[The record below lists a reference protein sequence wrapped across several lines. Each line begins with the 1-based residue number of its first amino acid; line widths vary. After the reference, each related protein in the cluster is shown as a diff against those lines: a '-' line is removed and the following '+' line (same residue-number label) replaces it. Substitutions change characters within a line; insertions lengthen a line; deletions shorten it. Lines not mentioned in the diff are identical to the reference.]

1 MPGPKPIL
9 GYPSRTACC
18 LALREQGKSNAEISS
33 LTGIGGKVVSRL
45 VVRRPMR
52 RPRSAEPH
60 GRIVLF
66 LAEVL
71 DELKPHAARRGITA
85 NELARRIVE
94 IAAGENMIDAIL
106 DDGHEVQEP

>member
-33 LTGIGGKVVSRL
+33 LTGIGSTVVSTLAARQL
-45 VVRRPMR
+45 VRRP
-52 RPRSAEPH
+52 RPAELH
-60 GRIVLF
+60 GRTVLF
-66 LAEVL
+66 PAEVL
-71 DELKPHAARRGITA
+71 NELKPHAARRGITA

-94 IAAGENMIDAIL
+94 IAAEENMIDGIL
-106 DDGHEVQEP
+106 DDGH